1 LILPQGAELRDA
13 SCFRLAGHEAL
24 ALLPHCSRSQ
34 CLIQIGHHSCTR
46 ATQGAELH
54 DASYFRLAGHE
65 ALALDPQT
73 RLLLEA
79 TAEVVF
85 SCKQL
90 RS

>member
-1 LILPQGAELRDA
+1 MLPA
-13 SCFRLAGHEAL
+13 SGLTGHEAL
-24 ALLPHCSRSQ
+24 ALLPRCSRSQ
-34 CLIQIGHHSCTR
+34 YLIQIGHHSCTR
-46 ATQGAELH
+46 AAQGAELH

-79 TAEVVF
+79 TAEVDF

-90 RS
+90 RELSLSCGS